1 MPTKKFTKGPQ
12 GTQVLSVLTVRH
24 TLMSNV
30 TKHRSLLSYQC
41 IEDEDV
47 VLITLRMLHHDIEE
61 GIQSILEKLDKVM
74 KVTLE
79 E

>member
-1 MPTKKFTKGPQ
+1 
-12 GTQVLSVLTVRH
+12 
-24 TLMSNV
+24 MSNV